1 MTAHVTVKSHRLDL
15 HDADADM
22 RGLLEYWQ
30 ARRPGEQSLPT
41 RRDMDVLDLGPWLG
55 RLNLFE
61 SLNDGELRVRLR
73 GTLLTSFR
81 GHITEGAVI
90 RQVRPQPY
98 AETIMRD
105 HSATMSA
112 ANPARHV
119 VELDMDGFK
128 YSFCRLTLP
137 LAAGGGLPPMVMVL
151 AQFDIARAHEFWRRY
166 VEKQRGSDDRDK
178 AVSSIGRMASLRPLP
193 ELK

>member
-15 HDADADM
+15 DDADADM

-30 ARRPGEQSLPT
+30 ARRPGQQSLPT

-61 SLNDGELRVRLR
+61 SLNNGELKVRVR

-81 GHITEGAVI
+81 GHIADGGLI
-90 RQVRPQPY
+90 SQVNPRPY

-105 HSATMSA
+105 HRATLSEA
-112 ANPARHV
+112 DPARHV
-119 VELDMDGFK
+119 VDLDVDGFK
-128 YSFCRLTLP
+128 YSFDRLTLP
-137 LAAGGGLPPMVMVL
+137 LAAGGGLPPMLMVL
-151 AQFDIARAHEFWRRY
+151 IKFDLVRAHEFWRRY
-166 VEKQRGSDDRDK
+166 VEKQAGSDGREK
-178 AVSSIGRMASLRPLP
+178 AVSRIGRMASLRSLP

>member
-41 RRDMDVLDLGPWLG
+41 RRDIDVLDLGPWLG

-61 SLNDGELRVRLR
+61 SISDSELRVRLR

-81 GHITEGAVI
+81 GHITDGALI
-90 RQVRPQPY
+90 RQVRPQSY

-105 HSATMSA
+105 HRATISA
-112 ANPARHV
+112 ATPTRHL
-119 VELDMDGFK
+119 VELDVDGFK

-137 LAAGGGLPPMVMVL
+137 LAPGGGLPPMVMVL
-151 AQFDIARAHEFWRRY
+151 AQFDPARAHEFWRRY
-166 VEKQRGSDDRDK
+166 VEAQGELDDRAK
-178 AVSSIGRMASLRPLP
+178 AVSNIGPMACLRSLP